1 MPGYNFIKGF
11 NFIFNMIKGPGMSSL
26 EGVTS
31 SEAASIELRI
41 FFNRLM
47 HQMAKSE
54 HFPECP

>member
-1 MPGYNFIKGF
+1 
-11 NFIFNMIKGPGMSSL
+11 L